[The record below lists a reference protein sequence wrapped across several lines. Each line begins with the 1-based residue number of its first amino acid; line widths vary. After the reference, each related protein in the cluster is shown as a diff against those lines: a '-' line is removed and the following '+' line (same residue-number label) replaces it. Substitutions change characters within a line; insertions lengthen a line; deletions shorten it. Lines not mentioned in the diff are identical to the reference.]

1 MSWRKTFSAPI
12 VINID
17 IILEITINLPQS
29 SSDFH
34 SDEMSSFL
42 SSWEVEKRMQ
52 FATANSGNSWEN
64 VIFSD
69 ITLSGEICV
78 YHSLNVSFVLFLPRD
93 YPEKILF
100 SFII

>member
-1 MSWRKTFSAPI
+1 
-12 VINID
+12 
-17 IILEITINLPQS
+17 
-29 SSDFH
+29 
-34 SDEMSSFL
+34 
-42 SSWEVEKRMQ
+42 MQ